1 MLLRRALLVLIA
13 LSTITG
19 LAHAQA
25 TGQRSPRNNEFVIRG
40 KIMFDNPHP
49 PDERIEVRLER
60 TGRQLIETVFSD
72 GVGNFIF
79 RNILPDSYYVAIE
92 VEGYEPVRERV
103 ELSSSFTRV
112 ANLTIFLES
121 ETVIRRIEGGGFEG
135 DPKVVDINEL
145 RTDYPEKAVEEYEKA
160 LKDVEKGNAKKA
172 VDRLEKA
179 VKLAPDFYQA
189 QNNLGVQY
197 KALGR
202 YRDAERTFEIAHDLN
217 RNAAQPLI
225 NLGSLYV
232 DEAQKQISSGEEE
245 RALATYQKAVVS
257 LEEAIVLDAFSAS
270 ARYFLGTALYKTAAL
285 ERAETMLMRALELD
299 EEYHVVRLML
309 VNVYV
314 KQARYNDVLAQ
325 LTEFLERNPDGP
337 QSEAV
342 RAMKQQIEKALQN

>member
-1 MLLRRALLVLIA
+1 
-13 LSTITG
+13 
-19 LAHAQA
+19 
-25 TGQRSPRNNEFVIRG
+25 
-40 KIMFDNPHP
+40 MFDNPHP
-49 PDERIEVRLER
+49 PDERIEVRLEGS
-60 TGRQLIETVFSD
+60 GRQLIDTVFSD
-72 GVGNFIF
+72 SIGNFMF
-79 RNILPDSYYVAIE
+79 RNFLPNTYYVAIE

-103 ELSSSFTRV
+103 ASFTRV
-112 ANLTIFLES
+112 ANLTIFLNS
-121 ETVIRRIEGGGFEG
+121 KTVIGRTEKGGFEG

-145 RTDYPEKAVEEYEKA
+145 RTDYPDKAVEEYEKA
-160 LKDVEKGNAKKA
+160 LKDAEKGNAGKA

-179 VKLAPDFYQA
+179 VQLAPDFHQA

-202 YRDAERTFEIAHDLN
+202 YRDAERTFEIARDLN

-225 NLGSLYV
+225 NLGSMYV
-232 DEAQKQISSGEEE
+232 DEAQEQSSSGEEE
-245 RALATYQKAVVS
+245 RSRATYQKAVAS
-257 LEEAIVLDAFSAS
+257 LEEAIALDSFSAQ

-309 VNVYV
+309 VNVYW

-325 LTEFLERNPDGP
+325 LTEFLERSPDDP

-342 RAMKQQIEKALQN
+342 RAMKRQIEKALQN

>member
-1 MLLRRALLVLIA
+1 MLPRRALFVLIS

-72 GVGNFIF
+72 GVGNFMF

-103 ELSSSFTRV
+103 ELSSSFSRV

-135 DPKVVDINEL
+135 DPEVVDINEL
-145 RTDYPEKAVEEYEKA
+145 RTYYPEKAVEEYEKA

-217 RNAAQPLI
+217 RNAAQPRI

-245 RALATYQKAVVS
+245 RALATYQKAVVL

-299 EEYHVVRLML
+299 EQYHVVRLML

>member
-1 MLLRRALLVLIA
+1 MLLRRASFVLIV
-13 LSTITG
+13 LSTLTG

-25 TGQRSPRNNEFVIRG
+25 PRQRTRDEPFGIRG
-40 KIMFDNPHP
+40 KIMFDRPHP
-49 PDERIEVRLER
+49 PDVRLEVRLER
-60 TGRQLIETVFSD
+60 AGRQLVDTVFSD
-72 GVGNFIF
+72 SVGNFMF
-79 RNILPDSYYVAIE
+79 RNLVPDVYHITIE
-92 VEGYEPVRERV
+92 VEGFEPVRERV
-103 ELSSSFTRV
+103 ELSRSFQRV
-112 ANLTIFLES
+112 ANVTIFLDS
-121 ETVIRRIEGGGFEG
+121 KTVIRRTVEGGFEG

-145 RTDYPEKAVEEYEKA
+145 RRDYPDKAVEEYEKA

-197 KALGR
+197 RALGR
-202 YRDAERTFEIAHDLN
+202 YRDAERTFEIARDLN

-245 RALATYQKAVVS
+245 RALATYQKAVAS

-285 ERAETMLMRALELD
+285 EGAETMLIRALELD
-299 EEYHVVRLML
+299 KEYHAVRLML
-309 VNVYV
+309 VNVYM

-325 LTEFLERNPDGP
+325 LTEFLERSPDDP

>member
-1 MLLRRALLVLIA
+1 MLLRRASFVLIA
-13 LSTITG
+13 LSTLTG

-25 TGQRSPRNNEFVIRG
+25 RGQRAPRAPEYVIRG
-40 KIMFDNPHP
+40 KIVFDNPHP
-49 PDERIEVRLER
+49 PDERIEVRLEQS
-60 TGRQLIETVFSD
+60 GRQLIDVVFSD
-72 GVGNFIF
+72 SIGNFRF
-79 RNILPDSYYVAIE
+79 RNFLPNTYYVVIE

-103 ELSSSFTRV
+103 ELSSSFRS
-112 ANLTIFLES
+112 NLTIFLNS
-121 ETVIRRIEGGGFEG
+121 KTVSRGTEKGGFEG

-145 RTDYPEKAVEEYEKA
+145 RADYPDKAVEEYEKA
-160 LKDVEKGNAKKA
+160 LKDAEKGNAGKA

-179 VKLAPDFYQA
+179 VQLAPDFHQA

-202 YRDAERTFEIAHDLN
+202 YRDAERTFEIARDLN

-225 NLGSLYV
+225 NLGSMYV
-232 DEAQKQISSGEEE
+232 DEAQKQSSSGEEE
-245 RALATYQKAVVS
+245 RALGTYQKAVAS
-257 LEEAIVLDAFSAS
+257 LEEAVALDAFSAQ

-299 EEYHVVRLML
+299 EEYHAVRLML

>member
-1 MLLRRALLVLIA
+1 MLLRRVSLVLISLA
-13 LSTITG
+13 TLTG

-25 TGQRSPRNNEFVIRG
+25 TGQRPPQAQEYTIRG
-40 KIMFDNPHP
+40 KIMFDSPHP

-60 TGRQLIETVFSD
+60 AGRQLIDTAFSD
-72 GVGNFIF
+72 GVGNFLF
-79 RNILPDSYYVAIE
+79 RNLLPDQYFVVIDLD
-92 VEGYEPVRERV
+92 GYEPVRERV
-103 ELSSSFTRV
+103 ELSSSFTRT
-112 ANLTIFLES
+112 ANLTIFLNS
-121 ETVIRRIEGGGFEG
+121 KTVIRRTEKRGFEG

-145 RTDYPEKAVEEYEKA
+145 RTDYPDKAVEEYEKA
-160 LKDVEKGNAKKA
+160 LKEAEKGNSKKA

-197 KALGR
+197 KELGR
-202 YRDAERTFEIAHDLN
+202 YRDAERTLGIARDLN

-225 NLGSLYV
+225 NLGSMYV
-232 DEAQKQISSGEEE
+232 EEAQEQINSGEEE
-245 RALATYQKAVVS
+245 RALATYQKAVAS
-257 LEEAIVLDAFSAS
+257 LEEAIVLDTFSAS

-285 ERAETMLMRALELD
+285 ERAETTLLRALELD
-299 EEYHVVRLML
+299 EDYHVVRLML

-314 KQARYNDVLAQ
+314 RQARYNDVLTQ
-325 LTEFLERNPDGP
+325 LTEFLERNPDDP